1 MAADQWT
8 AVAAP
13 AGTAARA
20 TALAAEAID
29 RGALAAA
36 AAQQSG
42 EALRAVGVIGSR
54 APAGFAGLAAAVG
67 PLPALP
73 VPPSGDPPAAVA
85 AWWAGLSASAQLAVV
100 AADPFR
106 IGALD
111 GVPAWARDRANRV
124 LLTRALSAPDAPGH
138 RTALAVA
145 GRLADAEAA
154 GRPVQ
159 LYAFDPGAG
168 LAAVAVGDLDSA
180 DAVGV
185 LVPGMGT
192 TVADDLGALMTS
204 AEDLADA
211 ARTAVPGLAV
221 ATLAWIGYRAPRDLL
236 QAVRRRY
243 ARRGA
248 PALADD
254 LAGLAGS
261 RPATGHADPRTTVLA
276 HSYGTVLLDQAA
288 DRPGRLA
295 TDAVVL
301 MGSPGMER
309 DGDLRRE
316 AGEVYDAA
324 GGLDPVAVSGWF
336 GEQPWRPDY
345 GATLL
350 PTDLHQTHGAYYD
363 PREPTLAALG
373 AVVAG
378 AVGPR

>member
-1 MAADQWT
+1 
-8 AVAAP
+8 
-13 AGTAARA
+13 
-20 TALAAEAID
+20 
-29 RGALAAA
+29 
-36 AAQQSG
+36 
-42 EALRAVGVIGSR
+42 
-54 APAGFAGLAAAVG
+54 
-67 PLPALP
+67 
-73 VPPSGDPPAAVA
+73 VA